1 MPRGATKELSLA
13 QAAAVQHVTPPRGAT
28 LAWSKQ
34 VIVTRGAT
42 LAGSKHFTMPR
53 GANKRG

>member
-1 MPRGATKELSLA
+1 MA

-42 LAGSKHFTMPR
+42 LAWSKHFTMPK